1 MTKASTHQQY
11 LIYTDMD
18 GTLLDHDTYS
28 FAPAQCALSKLDA
41 QGIPVILNTSKTR
54 AELAEIR
61 NEMTLQTPFIVE
73 NGAAIYIPK
82 EYIEKQPTGTVP
94 KGHYWLK
101 EFAQPRSHWLAHLE
115 NLKSEFKGTFK
126 HFNTMTIA
134 DVQAAT
140 GLSAHN
146 AQLAQQREYGEP
158 ILWLGSDSS
167 KKHFINALKH
177 RGAQPIQGG
186 RFLHLC
192 GESNKGSA
200 MQWLTALYQ
209 EAAPSQQIISIALG
223 DGQNDVAM
231 LEVADIAVRIASP
244 INPLPQLKRS
254 SNVYTSKAN
263 GPEGW
268 TESIE
273 HLVFQHKSSFS
284 TSS

>member
-1 MTKASTHQQY
+1 MTEISTHQQY

-28 FAPAQCALSKLDA
+28 FAPAQCTLSKLNERN
-41 QGIPVILNTSKTR
+41 IPVIPNTSKTR

-61 NEMTLQTPFIVE
+61 NEMALQTPFIVE

-82 EYIEKQPTGTVP
+82 KLVEKQPPGTVP
-94 KGHYWLK
+94 KGDYWLK
-101 EFAQPRSHWLAHLE
+101 AFAQPRSHWLAHLE
-115 NLKSEFKGTFK
+115 SLKPAFERAFK

-134 DVQAAT
+134 EVQLAT

-146 AQLAQQREYGEP
+146 AQLAKQREYGEP
-158 ILWLGSDSS
+158 ILWLGGDAS
-167 KKHFINALKH
+167 KIRFIDALRE
-177 RGAQPIQGG
+177 RGAEPIQGG

-200 MQWLTALYQ
+200 MQWLTALY
-209 EAAPSQQIISIALG
+209 EESMPNQQIISIALG

-231 LEVADIAVRIASP
+231 LEAADIAVRIASSANP
-244 INPLPQLKRS
+244 IPQLKRS
-254 SNVYTSKAN
+254 SNVYTSTAY

-268 TESIE
+268 AESIE
-273 HLVFQHKSSFS
+273 HLVFKHKSSFS